1 MSSLLDHYRVL
12 GVGVGACMADVTS
25 SYKRLCRL
33 YHPDINS
40 DPESEE
46 LMKKI
51 NIAYTVLREKL
62 KREAAYRERASYARP
77 VRRHSP
83 PETRPAAPET
93 RKTAAESEKEAY
105 SVIHGYFKAIS
116 AYDYSAAYDY
126 LSAYD
131 KRHVSRESFIEWRTS
146 VARLYPMREF
156 TVESKST
163 EAKIT
168 FNDDKTLQARKYRV
182 MVTEENF
189 TEKTTSSG
197 DVEKLVINE
206 HGQWRI
212 FLGYRGLYELT
223 RTFDERFEA
232 GRKRDYAK
240 RFEEYYDALHPE
252 YNMLSLS
259 GMRKEASREM
269 YRQKRYG
276 GTLTFAVISIKAGG
290 ARAAWHDEILRSAA
304 GTINGVLRETD
315 IPAYV
320 GDGVF
325 AILFVE
331 LKKKNAEEIVGGL
344 ADKIRTNAELKLGAL
359 PSVEYTY
366 ASWSGGSFA
375 DMNELNKVLGKF
387 SKKL

>member
-1 MSSLLDHYRVL
+1 MLFR
-12 GVGVGACMADVTS
+12 
-25 SYKRLCRL
+25 
-33 YHPDINS
+33 
-40 DPESEE
+40 SE
-46 LMKKI
+46 
-51 NIAYTVLREKL
+51 
-62 KREAAYRERASYARP
+62 
-77 VRRHSP
+77 
-83 PETRPAAPET
+83 
-93 RKTAAESEKEAY
+93 
-105 SVIHGYFKAIS
+105 G
-116 AYDYSAAYDY
+116 
-126 LSAYD
+126 
-131 KRHVSRESFIEWRTS
+131 
-146 VARLYPMREF
+146 
-156 TVESKST
+156 KST
-163 EAKIT
+163 EATIT
-168 FNDDKTLQARKYRV
+168 FNDDKKLNARKYRV

-206 HGQWRI
+206 YGQWRV

-240 RFEEYYDALHPE
+240 RFEEYYDSLNPE

-259 GMRKEASREM
+259 GMRKAASREM

-276 GTLTFAVISIKAGG
+276 GTLTFAVISVKASG
-290 ARAAWHDEILRSAA
+290 ARAAAYDELLRSAA
-304 GTINGVLRETD
+304 GTINGALRETD

-344 ADKIRTNAELKLGAL
+344 TDKIRSNAGTKLGDL
-359 PSVEYTY
+359 PNIEYTY